1 MHEESLKELY
11 RLSDGVHR
19 LLDESY
25 GGDERSLR
33 FKPLKKEV
41 GLAAQ
46 SLEEIGKTIEK
57 CTKCNLAKGRTKSV
71 PGEGNHNPSL
81 LVVGE
86 GPGRDEDRTG
96 RPFVGQAGN
105 YFETW
110 MKAIKL
116 SREGDFFIT
125 NIVKCRP
132 PENRDPLNEEIEACL
147 PYLERQIE
155 LLQPRVILCLGRVA
169 AYSLLGLSESL
180 TLLRGKKHNY
190 HGIPVVITYHP
201 AAVLRNLTL
210 RAPVWEDLKK
220 VTRLLS
226 EG

>member
-1 MHEESLKELY
+1 MHEEGVKELY

-19 LLDESY
+19 LLDENY
-25 GGDERSLR
+25 EGDERSLR

-41 GLAAQ
+41 GLSVQ
-46 SLEEIGKTIEK
+46 SLEEISKTIAE
-57 CTKCNLAKGRTKSV
+57 CTQCNLAKGRTLSV
-71 PGEGNHNPSL
+71 PGEGNNNPSL

-110 MKAIKL
+110 MKAIHL
-116 SREGDFFIT
+116 SREKDFFIT

-132 PENRDPLNEEIEACL
+132 PENRNPLPEEIEACL
-147 PYLERQIE
+147 PYLKRQIE
-155 LLQPRVILCLGRVA
+155 ILKPRVILCLGRVA
-169 AYSLLGLSESL
+169 AHSLLGLSDSL
-180 TLLRGKKHNY
+180 GLLRGGEYNY
-190 HGIPVVITYHP
+190 QGIPVVITYHP

-220 VTRLLS
+220 VARLLS
-226 EG
+226 EE

>member
-1 MHEESLKELY
+1 MKTAPT
-11 RLSDGVHR
+11 
-19 LLDESY
+19 
-25 GGDERSLR
+25 
-33 FKPLKKEV
+33 PLVK
-41 GLAAQ
+41 
-46 SLEEIGKTIEK
+46 
-57 CTKCNLAKGRTKSV
+57 
-71 PGEGNHNPSL
+71 
-81 LVVGE
+81 
-86 GPGRDEDRTG
+86 
-96 RPFVGQAGN
+96 QAGN

-110 MKAIKL
+110 MSYKAL
-116 SREGDFFIT
+116 EGDFFIT